1 MPDGKTHFEYYTR
14 GWVAI
19 LPTSIILSVGI
30 NPILGVSTMLGYAL
44 GRWIDPDLDQVSI
57 TSAEGRI
64 LNDFRILGYI
74 MVGYST
80 IYGAVFRK
88 HHRSFITHFPF
99 VSTAIR
105 LLYFFWWV
113 YFLRNTWHPWY
124 WMVIL
129 GVWIGLSV
137 ADTVHY
143 LLDNLYKDE

>member
-64 LNDFRILGYI
+64 LNDFRILGY
-74 MVGYST
+74 VVVEPT
-80 IYGAVFRK
+80 PTF
-88 HHRSFITHFPF
+88 
-99 VSTAIR
+99 
-105 LLYFFWWV
+105 LL
-113 YFLRNTWHPWY
+113 N
-124 WMVIL
+124 
-129 GVWIGLSV
+129 LS
-137 ADTVHY
+137 
-143 LLDNLYKDE
+143 LNLFYIHNLKYQ